1 MTSATSAPAGCAATR
16 SRFFAYRDETLAR
29 DERTAVRDHIGAC
42 AACRGEAARFDPV
55 LLFAA
60 MPQETVSAAEAAE
73 ILAAVRSGIALK
85 TAEKRIEGSGG
96 ARLLSPARRISATAA
111 AVAAAVVLAWT
122 SGPGA
127 ALRTAPAEPGSLSA
141 ATAARRSSSQP
152 ASFPAGLRPS
162 NASPN
167 ASVDGARETPMQTP
181 GQMPA
186 GADPS
191 ALPFGEASGPAKGN
205 LPADATIYD
214 WNPGGGQPRV
224 VWIVDRSLDI

>member
-1 MTSATSAPAGCAATR
+1 MTSAAAGCAAAR
-16 SRFFAYRDETLAR
+16 SRFPAYRDETLAR

-42 AACRGEAARFDPV
+42 VACRGEAARFDPV

-85 TAEKRIEGSGG
+85 TAEKRIESG

-127 ALRTAPAEPGSLSA
+127 ALRTAPAGPESPSA
-141 ATAARRSSSQP
+141 ARPTSIQQ
-152 ASFPAGLRPS
+152 ASFSAGLRPS

-167 ASVDGARETPMQTP
+167 APVDAPLETQT
-181 GQMPA
+181 QTQAQERTSA
-186 GADPS
+186 GPS
-191 ALPFGEASGPAKGN
+191 AIPFGEASGPAKGN